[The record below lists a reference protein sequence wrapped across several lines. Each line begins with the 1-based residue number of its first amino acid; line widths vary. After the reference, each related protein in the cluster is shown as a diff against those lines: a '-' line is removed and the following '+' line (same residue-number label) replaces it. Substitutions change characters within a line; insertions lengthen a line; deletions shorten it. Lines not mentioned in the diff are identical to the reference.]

1 MRLTKIVATVGPAS
15 NNEAVIRELITA
27 GVNVVRLNFSHGT
40 HEEHRK
46 VYEIV
51 RKIAEELNKQ
61 VAILQDLSGPKIRIG
76 MLKDNRLVLRQGENL
91 TLTNNQSDDGTDNRV
106 FVNYDKLYDSVQSGT
121 NIFLADGNFQL
132 TVVDKKDNDVICK
145 ILTGGTLHS
154 RKGVNLPQLSV
165 PIPCLTPKDKED
177 LKFGLQLGVDIVA
190 LSFVQRAEDI
200 QELRQL
206 IQSSNSQV
214 PIVAKIEKPAAID
227 NIDRIIDVTDGIMV
241 ARGDLAVELSM
252 ERVPILQKQIINKAR
267 NANVPVIVATQ
278 MLETMVE
285 NQFPTR
291 AEVADVANA
300 IFDGTDAVMLSA
312 ETAAGK
318 HPAKVVKRMVSII
331 KEAEKNCYSLNKH
344 QSAPRSD
351 IQSAVSSA
359 AVVMA
364 EQVNAKII
372 VAPTA
377 SGMTPLLVAQ
387 QRLGLPILALS
398 YNESIIGKLALT
410 FAINVK
416 KIPMPQN
423 FEQLFDFAHEKVR
436 DMGVANKGDY
446 MIIIAG
452 HPFGEGK
459 NTNLV
464 KAMMV

>member
-15 NNEAVIRELITA
+15 NNEQTIRDLIIA

-51 RKIAEELNKQ
+51 RKVAVELKKH

-76 MLKDNRLVLRQGENL
+76 TLQDNQLILQQGETL
-91 TLTNNQSDDGTDNRV
+91 TLTNDENDRGADHRV
-106 FVNYDKLYDSVQSGT
+106 FVTYDKLYDSVELGT
-121 NIFLADGNFQL
+121 NIFLADGSFQL
-132 TVVDKKDNDVICK
+132 TVIDKKNNEVITK
-145 ILTGGTLHS
+145 VETGGTLQS
-154 RKGVNLPQLSV
+154 RKGVNLPQLSI
-165 PIPCLTPKDKED
+165 PIPCLTEKDKQD
-177 LKFGLQLGVDIVA
+177 LQFGLQLGVDIVA

-200 QELRQL
+200 EELRQL
-206 IQSSNSQV
+206 IQSLNSDV

-227 NIDRIIDVTDGIMV
+227 NIDKIIDVTDAIMV

-252 ERVPILQKQIINKAR
+252 ERVPILQKQIIEKAR
-267 NANVPVIVATQ
+267 NAHVPVIVATQ

-312 ETAAGK
+312 ETATGK
-318 HPAKVVKRMVSII
+318 HPAKVVQRMVSII
-331 KEAEKNCYSLNKH
+331 REAEKNCYSAHKRKPT
-344 QSAPRSD
+344 QKSD

-364 EQVNAKII
+364 DQVNAKVI

-398 YNESIIGKLALT
+398 YNDSILGKLALT
-410 FAINVK
+410 FAIYVR
-416 KIPMPQN
+416 KISLPQN
-423 FEQLFDFAHEKVR
+423 FEQLFEFAHEKVR
-436 DMGVANKGDY
+436 DMGVANEGDY